1 MPEVTSTASS
11 AEVPKLGFEPS
22 SIGCTKTASLH
33 PEVPEMVSIRYDS
46 SSSNLTVVTR
56 YFVRTNLSQNFIFS
70 PSYKIN
76 NGGVSADG
84 MYSLVFKN
92 RRQITISDNF
102 VTSSRAVVYQNA
114 MMEWICINREPAKL
128 ESKQALIH
136 SFQTLSVISEESVE
150 E

>member
-1 MPEVTSTASS
+1 MNMSQ
-11 AEVPKLGFEPS
+11 LM
-22 SIGCTKTASLH
+22 GCIA
-33 PEVPEMVSIRYDS
+33 
-46 SSSNLTVVTR
+46 
-56 YFVRTNLSQNFIFS
+56 
-70 PSYKIN
+70 
-76 NGGVSADG
+76 
-84 MYSLVFKN
+84 LVFKN

-128 ESKQALIH
+128 ESKQVLIH